1 VRRAATGHTAVVA
14 RDDTTIVIGLGRFGR
29 TLAQTLSRLG
39 HDVLGVDV
47 SPKVVQA
54 CAADMTHVV
63 QADATDAEALRQ
75 VGAADFSRAAVA
87 IGTDI
92 QASIL
97 ATYALVDLGVPRIW
111 AKAVTAE
118 HGAILERVGA
128 HRVVFPELEMGERV
142 AHTMVGRT
150 IDYVELDEDFVLIET
165 TAPREIAGR
174 NLKDAGLRQRYDVT
188 VVAVKPAG
196 GTFTYATPETVVSDD
211 DLMVVAGRR
220 ERAEAFAALP

>member
-1 VRRAATGHTAVVA
+1 MG
-14 RDDTTIVIGLGRFGR
+14 RDDDQTLVIGLGRFGR
-29 TLAQTLSRLG
+29 ALAVTLTRLG
-39 HDVLGVDV
+39 HDVLGVDA
-47 SPKVVQA
+47 SPKIVQT
-54 CAADMTHVV
+54 CSTDLTHVV

-75 VGAADFSRAAVA
+75 IGAADFRRAAVA
-87 IGTDI
+87 VGDVE
-92 QASIL
+92 ASIL

-128 HRVVFPELEMGERV
+128 TRVVFPEREMGERV

-165 TAPREIAGR
+165 TAPREIVGKT
-174 NLKDAGLRQRYDVT
+174 LMDAGLRKRYDVT
-188 VVAVKPAG
+188 VVAVKPPG
-196 GTFTYATPETVVSDD
+196 GPFTYATPETAIGEG

>member
-1 VRRAATGHTAVVA
+1 LAS
-14 RDDTTIVIGLGRFGR
+14 DDQTLVIGLGRFGR
-29 TLAQTLSRLG
+29 TLATTLVRLG
-39 HDVLGVDV
+39 NEVLGVDA

-54 CAADMTHVV
+54 CAVDLTHVV
-63 QADATDAEALRQ
+63 QADATDMEALRQ
-75 VGAADFSRAAVA
+75 LGAEDFGRAAVA

-128 HRVVFPELEMGERV
+128 HRVIFPELEMGERV

-150 IDYVELDEDFVLIET
+150 IDYVELDDDFVLIET
-165 TAPREIAGR
+165 TAPRDIAGAT
-174 NLKDAGLRQRYDVT
+174 LKDAALRRRYEVT
-188 VVAVKPAG
+188 VVAVKPPG
-196 GTFTYATPETVVSDD
+196 GPFSYATPETVVNPG
-211 DLMVVAGRR
+211 DLMVVAGTRDK
-220 ERAEAFAALP
+220 AEAFAALP